1 MKTIINQTS
10 GKVLY
15 SIIDGIEIDL
25 IENEMI
31 IEQMVTENYENTH
44 YDFEKNIFYNLE
56 NAN

>member
-1 MKTIINQTS
+1 MKTIIDQTS